1 MAALEE
7 LKKKLSPLF
16 DAEKGFSSSSS
27 LDPNDSYLVSF
38 SCGLKVKKLLCYR
51 LLLLW

>member
-1 MAALEE
+1 LTLVCVTEKVVIMAALEE

-27 LDPNDSYLVSF
+27 LDPNDSYLVRF
-38 SCGLKVKKLLCYR
+38 L
-51 LLLLW
+51 